1 MSSVDPFTYLHAL
14 DTKWHDENVNGSFSF
29 RCREKAP
36 GPFIGG
42 PLVDKAV
49 HSVFAALIWHSQELR
64 DQLVLFGKWTYLY
77 FVFYKF
83 GRRQIIQS
91 LLGIW
96 KHYLLAILFFVV
108 FCIGDCTISTNC
120 CSMSLDDTYVF
131 LFFSQQHTSGSCPRR
146 RSRCLFNGRVSQ
158 AWLGMGY

>member
-1 MSSVDPFTYLHAL
+1 MSSVDPFRYLHAL

-64 DQLVLFGKWTYLY
+64 DQLVLFGKWTYLF

-91 LLGIW
+91 LLGI
-96 KHYLLAILFFVV
+96 
-108 FCIGDCTISTNC
+108 
-120 CSMSLDDTYVF
+120 
-131 LFFSQQHTSGSCPRR
+131 
-146 RSRCLFNGRVSQ
+146 
-158 AWLGMGY
+158 